1 MCIILFCLALAK
13 MSFLYESGQSNS
25 TRQTLKKA
33 EGVILKLY
41 DLQNRA
47 QNSDKQADSA
57 EDLIKDLNQQVLS
70 ILKVTN
76 CNI

>member
-1 MCIILFCLALAK
+1 

>member
-1 MCIILFCLALAK
+1 
-13 MSFLYESGQSNS
+13 MSFLYESGQSNNS
-25 TRQTLKKA
+25 RQTLKKA
-33 EGVILKLY
+33 EDVTLKLY

>member
-1 MCIILFCLALAK
+1 
-13 MSFLYESGQSNS
+13 MSFLYESGQSNNS
-25 TRQTLKKA
+25 RQTLKKA
-33 EGVILKLY
+33 EDVTLKLY

-76 CNI
+76 CNF

>member
-1 MCIILFCLALAK
+1 

-25 TRQTLKKA
+25 SRQTLKKA
-33 EGVILKLY
+33 EDVTLKLY

>member
-1 MCIILFCLALAK
+1 

-33 EGVILKLY
+33 EGVTLKLY